1 MTDLSRILG
10 KTVVSIHGMKEE
22 SEEIIFTFSGGEFAK
37 FYHDRDCCE
46 IVEVEDV
53 CGDPKDLI
61 GYPLVVARE
70 ATLERY
76 NECRDHET
84 ATFYEF
90 ATNKGSVTIR
100 WLGRSNG
107 YYSERVDIEYGT
119 VIEGEY
125 KDE

>member
-1 MTDLSRILG
+1 MTDLSRVLG
-10 KTVVSIHGMKEE
+10 KTVVSISGMFKE
-22 SEEIIFTFSGGEFAK
+22 SEEIIFTFSDGEFAR
-37 FYHDRDCCE
+37 FYHEYDCCE
-46 IVEVEDV
+46 TVDVEDV

-70 ATLERY
+70 AIVERY
-76 NECRDHET
+76 DECRDHET

-107 YYSERVDIEYGT
+107 YYSERVDIEYGS
-119 VIEGEY
+119 VGEG
-125 KDE
+125 